1 LKVPNEEGLYLRV
14 RAVTE
19 SHHLHPY
26 TTVIPENATV
36 DWTLMKDN
44 NERTCLQY
52 DSDSFDPILQCVYLP
67 ISSDERKERQ
77 KM

>member
-1 LKVPNEEGLYLRV
+1 MKVPSDEEFHLRV

-19 SHHLHPY
+19 NHHSHPY
-26 TTVIPENATV
+26 TTVVPENATV
-36 DWTLMKDN
+36 DWKSMKDN

-67 ISSDERKERQ
+67 INSDERKERQ